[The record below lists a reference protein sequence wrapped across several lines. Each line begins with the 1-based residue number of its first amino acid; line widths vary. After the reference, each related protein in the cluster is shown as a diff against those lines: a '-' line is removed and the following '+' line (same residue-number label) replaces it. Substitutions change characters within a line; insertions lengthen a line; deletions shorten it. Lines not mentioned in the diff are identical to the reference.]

1 MEIAFFGNKEFIR
14 KLTEITL
21 ANLENEAFGGKELSR
36 EAGMSISLLNKR
48 LQFIVHKTSNQFIRE
63 VRLQQAMELL
73 QHEAVTAAEVAF
85 KVGFGSPA
93 YFNSCFSEFFGITP
107 GEVKRRGKIGTDVFE
122 NDGFSE
128 PEVINLNKKKVK
140 SISKQGKIKG
150 WKTIIYSLTVILVIA
165 VSFYYLNDKYFNY
178 SKTSGDK
185 RLKNHLKS
193 IAVLPFINDS
203 NDPENEYFTNGVME
217 AILNNLSKINDL
229 EVRPR
234 TSVEQYRNIKTKNIR
249 QIGRELGVDYI
260 VEGSGQKISN
270 QIMLTIQLIEV
281 DSEKHL
287 LSKPYNRKLEDVFN
301 LQSEV
306 AFDVASEIMAK
317 ITPEERILIEKSPTG
332 SVAAWELYSRGIE
345 LHNIALLENNKDFDR
360 RAEVFFKR
368 AIQLDSTYADAY
380 VQLAWTVARENAD
393 YRFYLADRALH
404 FDDKNSIAYGLK
416 GTLFLRKGMEKEAE
430 EAWKLSLKYDPN
442 YSSAYRL
449 LGDLYSK
456 QGDYYKAIK
465 YMLKAF
471 PLEDNPIQHR
481 NNLLKLWQSF
491 NNIGLYEEAIQY
503 AEKLIEITGDS
514 TYYYWTLLSDDHTL
528 GKYESVLKTAHKIY
542 NLDSLNLG
550 KLLDWD
556 YFPLA
561 DIYMNLRDYKEAYRL
576 LKKYTESMNREERK
590 IQFSSDFGFIY
601 QQNGQ
606 KKEAD
611 FHFER
616 SIKENLKILEQ
627 NKTSKSCDIHLRL
640 TYIYAA
646 RGEEAKALEH
656 LRIINTCDSK
666 LYACLQISQCKLSP
680 MLDCIRQ
687 EPEFIRF
694 LKNAEARFLED
705 HNRIE
710 KQLHEEGIIDNSVK

>member
-1 MEIAFFGNKEFIR
+1 MKIAFFGNKEFIR

-36 EAGMSISLLNKR
+36 EAGMSIPLLNKR
-48 LQFIVHKTSNQFIRE
+48 LQFIVHKTTNQFIRE

-122 NDGFSE
+122 NDCFSE
-128 PEVINLNKKKVK
+128 PEVINFNEKKVK
-140 SISKQGKIKG
+140 SISKQGKTHW
-150 WKTIIYSLTVILVIA
+150 WKTIIYSLIVIFVISL
-165 VSFYYLNDKYFNY
+165 SFYYFNDKYFNN
-178 SKTSGDK
+178 SKTPGDK

-203 NDPENEYFTNGVME
+203 NDPDNEYFTNGVME

-229 EVRPR
+229 DVRPR
-234 TSVEQYRNIKTKNIR
+234 TSVEQYRNNKTKNLR
-249 QIGRELGVDYI
+249 QIGQELGVDYI
-260 VEGSGQKISN
+260 VEGSGQKIDN

-306 AFDVASEIMAK
+306 AFDLALEIMAK
-317 ITPEERILIEKSPTG
+317 ITHEERILIEKSPTG
-332 SVAAWELYSRGIE
+332 SVAAWEMYSRGME

-380 VQLAWTVARENAD
+380 VQLAWSVVRENED
-393 YRFYLADRALH
+393 YKFYLAERALH
-404 FDDKNSIAYGLK
+404 FDDKNPSAHGLK
-416 GTLFLRKGMEKEAE
+416 GAELLRRGMEKEAE

-442 YSSAYRL
+442 YSSAYRW
-449 LGDLYSK
+449 LGNLYY
-456 QGDYYKAIK
+456 QQEDYFKAIK
-465 YMLKAF
+465 YMLKAL
-471 PLEDNPIQHR
+471 PQENNSIQER
-481 NNLLKLWQSF
+481 NNLLKLWRSF
-491 NNIGLYEEAIQY
+491 NDLGFYEEGQRY
-503 AEKLIEITGDS
+503 AERLIEITGDS
-514 TYYYWTLLSDDHTL
+514 TYYYLTLISEDINL
-528 GKYESVLKTAHKIY
+528 GKYEMVAKYAQQIY
-542 NLDSLNLG
+542 NIDSLNLG
-550 KLLDWD
+550 RFYGEC
-556 YFPLA
+556 YFLGN
-561 DIYMNLRDYKEAYRL
+561 IYLNLRDYKNAYKVL
-576 LKKYTESMNREERK
+576 TKYTESIKQQGRK
-590 IQFSSDFGFIY
+590 IEPYFPFGFIY

-606 KKEAD
+606 KEEAD
-611 FHFER
+611 FHFEG
-616 SIKENLKILEQ
+616 SIKKALIMNEQ
-627 NKTSKSCDIHLRL
+627 NKPSQSCEMHLGL
-640 TYIYAA
+640 VYVYAA
-646 RGEEAKALEH
+646 RGEKAKALEH
-656 LRIINTCDSK
+656 LRIINNCDSMH
-666 LYACLQISQCKLSP
+666 YNCLQIPGFKLSP
-680 MLDCIRQ
+680 MFDCIRQ
-687 EPEFIRF
+687 EPEFTKF

-710 KQLHEEGIIDNSVK
+710 KQLREEGIIDNSVK